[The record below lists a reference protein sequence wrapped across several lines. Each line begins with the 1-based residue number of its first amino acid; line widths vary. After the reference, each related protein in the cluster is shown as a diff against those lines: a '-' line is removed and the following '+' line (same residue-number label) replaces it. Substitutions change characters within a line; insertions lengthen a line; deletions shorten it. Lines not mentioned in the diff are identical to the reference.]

1 MVRQTGAS
9 STVPITASG
18 GGGDIGALFEQVPGR
33 GGDRVRLVVLEGV
46 LAVTLGERTH
56 DLQPGDCLRYQLF
69 GSSAFAT
76 PPHSGARYLIFIL

>member
-1 MVRQTGAS
+1 M
-9 STVPITASG
+9 
-18 GGGDIGALFEQVPGR
+18 L
-33 GGDRVRLVVLEGV
+33 LEGV

-69 GSSAFAT
+69 GYSVFAT